1 MCWGVG
7 GGQGRCGEKGVG
19 VCGEVREMWG
29 SVLGC
34 GGGEKSCEEM
44 CWGAG
49 GGVGC
54 LKMWEKVWGRELG
67 VGRGV
72 GKCVVV

>member
-1 MCWGVG
+1 
-7 GGQGRCGEKGVG
+7 
-19 VCGEVREMWG
+19 MWG

-44 CWGAG
+44 CWSVG

-54 LKMWEKVWGRELG
+54 LKMWEKVWGRELN
-67 VGRGV
+67 VGRDV
-72 GKCVVV
+72 EKCVGV